1 MAILLTK
8 QCDAMECD
16 GELRKTYHKKYLTER
31 IFYERQKTKIIFYK
45 LNANA
50 FKKDHTC
57 EEGGAQLRISVWIS
71 TIYQKR
77 HC

>member
-31 IFYERQKTKIIFYK
+31 IFYEI
-45 LNANA
+45 
-50 FKKDHTC
+50 
-57 EEGGAQLRISVWIS
+57 
-71 TIYQKR
+71 
-77 HC
+77 